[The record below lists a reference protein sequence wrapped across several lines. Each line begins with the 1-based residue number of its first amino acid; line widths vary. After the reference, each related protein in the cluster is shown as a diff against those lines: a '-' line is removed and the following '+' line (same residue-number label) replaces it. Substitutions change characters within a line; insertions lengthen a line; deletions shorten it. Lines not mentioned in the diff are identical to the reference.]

1 MWSNLTLCT
10 DADLGAI
17 EPLAIAS
24 GSPWGAVTWASARAE
39 AKREIKVWIEMAFG
53 KDTPNPADRI
63 LDLHAPAW
71 VVGLNG
77 STYTDY
83 TALAINRDEDDLDL
97 TTIFNNAANRLYLG
111 CDYQFDG
118 VSVLMKLALNA
129 QARVLTTK
137 YAGPTGFT
145 AISGASDGTA
155 VTGKTF
161 AQSGRIT
168 WTTTPT
174 DWQRQLVGTVSA
186 EPLYW
191 VELSVDTA
199 LSAGSTKAAQILTV
213 RTPDGLRRVAQ
224 LLSLAYVLNGLERQ
238 SAKPKDWAEKSAG
251 YRAEAVALWQ
261 ALKEN
266 GGIPLDTNRDNVIE
280 RREIVATAPL
290 RIGRA

>member
-71 VVGLNG
+71 VVGLTG

-83 TALAINRDEDDLDL
+83 TALAINRDEDDVDL

-118 VSVLMKLALNA
+118 VSVLMKGA
-129 QARVLTTK
+129 QRAGARPDDQIRR
-137 YAGPTGFT
+137 A
-145 AISGASDGTA
+145 DGLH
-155 VTGKTF
+155 GD
-161 AQSGRIT
+161 QRRLRWDGRHGQDLRAERADYLDDH
-168 WTTTPT
+168 PT

-186 EPLYW
+186 NR
-191 VELSVDTA
+191 
-199 LSAGSTKAAQILTV
+199 STGWSCPST
-213 RTPDGLRRVAQ
+213 RR
-224 LLSLAYVLNGLERQ
+224 
-238 SAKPKDWAEKSAG
+238 
-251 YRAEAVALWQ
+251 
-261 ALKEN
+261 
-266 GGIPLDTNRDNVIE
+266 
-280 RREIVATAPL
+280 
-290 RIGRA
+290 